1 MMERDSIANSTY
13 TYLDAFVAIK
23 LSSPPS
29 KSWFAT
35 CLGLLRAEMF
45 STCSRH
51 FAPHVISASC
61 KQIAGFSCHTV
72 SFSPFIFF
80 LAFVSCTVSMTGHGR
95 YDRDASCAS
104 HRVLPS
110 ISLFTIP
117 LLRRLVV
124 CRGGEVP
131 FLPLNGTRKVPPS
144 TADSPA
150 TRDLLQY
157 SILLPKEEEF
167 VASMPASA
175 QECEEPNKNSRC
187 ELCLNILASDF
198 PIFSRHGRERKR

>member
-131 FLPLNGTRKVPPS
+131 FLPLNGTRKVPPPPPTVLPLATFYS
-144 TADSPA
+144 TAFFYPKKMS
-150 TRDLLQY
+150 LLQACP
-157 SILLPKEEEF
+157 LLPRNAKSQIRIAG
-167 VASMPASA
+167 ASCA
-175 QECEEPNKNSRC
+175 
-187 ELCLNILASDF
+187 
-198 PIFSRHGRERKR
+198 